1 MDKSPYERLTPE
13 QKQVVDRRAKTA
25 AWTIQIGMT
34 TMFILFAIFMFTHLT
49 NGFHQDC
56 TTTSTYIGQ
65 TSTSPAHYE
74 SHNECH

>member
-34 TMFILFAIFMFTHLT
+34 TMFILFALFVVTHLG
-49 NGFHQDC
+49 NMFHQDC
-56 TTTSTYIGQ
+56 TTTATLINGN
-65 TSTSPAHYE
+65 YE
-74 SHNECH
+74 SHYECH